1 MGNNK
6 WKDSNPWLGLAP
18 YQEGISLYGRTKECA
33 ILLEIIKNNYAS
45 VVFGKSGIGK
55 TSLMNAG
62 ISPLL
67 REGNYIPIKIRFTH
81 NSNISYV
88 EQIESKVKESI
99 RCVDLLMPKI
109 EKLGLWDFF
118 HRHSFYIEDNVECTP
133 VIILDQFEEIY
144 TLTEAEHKLD
154 IMTFFQEL
162 SSLLNDIKPDVV
174 IKKENESLQ
183 ESEFISKNTT
193 PVKILK
199 RTKASR
205 FNYVK
210 QAKFRIVIC
219 LREDKLFL
227 LERNCANI
235 PSLKMNRFNLQ
246 ELTIEGAMEVV
257 ICPAKDLF
265 TKENATNIVS
275 NLSSVNDDGSPT
287 VDPAILS
294 LFLYKYYEKKGK
306 ANYDNVFSDYYK
318 EATKEIREKSIFFL
332 ENHLLT
338 LNGYRNQ
345 IPMDDALSQGIS
357 SDEIKKLLDRIIIRT
372 EKRKGIDY
380 IEFSHDRLCVEA
392 KRNREERKAYLLSLK
407 AKRKVVMIAFI
418 LLISIIISCIFGWQ
432 YLKLTQYQKKLK
444 EQKSTLLHQVYVNN
458 LQEKNLKALNKR
470 LKQQIIQ
477 NEYKTDSLNQLC
489 ILLQREQSLTST
501 QKKQIVKVTEER
513 NSVLS
518 QFTLLKERIEKNS
531 KRAILLKES
540 IKPPQKVVS
549 NTSILN
555 DEIIDGVYNEI
566 EESEKHKRIIDIIN
580 Y

>member
-1 MGNNK
+1 MLKLN
-6 WKDSNPWLGLAP
+6 
-18 YQEGISLYGRTKECA
+18 
-33 ILLEIIKNNYAS
+33 NNYNLNLQMKKI
-45 VVFGKSGIGK
+45 VFVLCGLLAATMANGQEVIDNFHIGPYEVDYMGKGDV
-55 TSLMNAG
+55 NFR
-62 ISPLL
+62 L
-67 REGNYIPIKIRFTH
+67 RKDINLYEYFK
-81 NSNISYV
+81 
-88 EQIESKVKESI
+88 
-99 RCVDLLMPKI
+99 
-109 EKLGLWDFF
+109 
-118 HRHSFYIEDNVECTP
+118 IEDNVECTP

-235 PSLKMNRFNLQ
+235 PSLKTNRFNLQ

-257 ICPAKDLF
+257 MCPAKDLF

-357 SDEIKKLLDRIIIRT
+357 SDEIKKLLD
-372 EKRKGIDY
+372 K
-380 IEFSHDRLCVEA
+380 
-392 KRNREERKAYLLSLK
+392 
-407 AKRKVVMIAFI
+407 
-418 LLISIIISCIFGWQ
+418 
-432 YLKLTQYQKKLK
+432 
-444 EQKSTLLHQVYVNN
+444 
-458 LQEKNLKALNKR
+458 
-470 LKQQIIQ
+470 
-477 NEYKTDSLNQLC
+477 
-489 ILLQREQSLTST
+489 
-501 QKKQIVKVTEER
+501 
-513 NSVLS
+513 
-518 QFTLLKERIEKNS
+518 
-531 KRAILLKES
+531 
-540 IKPPQKVVS
+540 
-549 NTSILN
+549 
-555 DEIIDGVYNEI
+555 
-566 EESEKHKRIIDIIN
+566 
-580 Y
+580 